1 MFKIGTKFYSIFH
14 NKCPRC
20 QQGKFFVHS
29 GLFSWKNNLKLHERC
44 SNCGLKYMIEPS
56 FFYGAMYV
64 SYGLTVAIAIAVFI
78 ICYLLGLSLVTSFIA
93 IVITLILMTPILM
106 RISRILYIN
115 MFVHFEKKYLN
126 NEKEKT
132 VDSQNS

>member
-20 QQGKFFVHS
+20 QQGDFFVNPS
-29 GLFSWKNNLKLHERC
+29 PFKWKNNLKIHDKC

-64 SYGLTVAIAIAVFI
+64 SYGLTVAVAIAIVVI
-78 ICYLLGLSLVTSFIA
+78 GYLLGLSLVTSFIA
-93 IVITLILMTPILM
+93 IIVILVVLTPFVMRLSRLI
-106 RISRILYIN
+106 YIN
-115 MFVHFEKKYLN
+115 MFIHFEEKYKK
-126 NEKEKT
+126 
-132 VDSQNS
+132 